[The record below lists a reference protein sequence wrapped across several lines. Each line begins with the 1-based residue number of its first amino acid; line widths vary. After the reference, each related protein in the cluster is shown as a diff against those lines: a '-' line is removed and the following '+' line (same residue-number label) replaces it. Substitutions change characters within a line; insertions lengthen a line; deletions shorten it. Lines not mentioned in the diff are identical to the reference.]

1 MLKAPIKAIKNA
13 AAKSGFIP
21 IRISTTPAPS
31 FAIISA
37 TAEVYE
43 LLKMSP
49 GKYFSSKLISE

>member
-1 MLKAPIKAIKNA
+1 MKAIKNA
-13 AAKSGFIP
+13 AANSGFIP

-31 FAIISA
+31 FAMISA